1 MYPKMEITETW
12 NMYNVLLDTWNH
24 LQSPKQYTEVSISI
38 TKNLQMKK
46 IILIDNLMT
55 EKLS

>member
-1 MYPKMEITETW
+1 
-12 NMYNVLLDTWNH
+12 MYNVLLDTWNH

-38 TKNLQMKK
+38 TKNLVMKK